1 MLLFDTAA
9 SKHDW
14 LVAYCAAVLA
24 VNTTCRGVELKH
36 LRWRDVDLFDRS
48 IVVRRSKTVGGR
60 NRPIPL
66 NADAMAALSRLRDRA
81 EGIGSAEPE
90 HFVFPACQRLQI
102 DPTRP
107 QKTWRTAWRSLVKAA
122 AKRAGDQAAKLATET
137 GGNIEE
143 ARKRAMLPYIS
154 ESGERLRFHDL
165 RHQAIT
171 ELSEAGAPDATIEA
185 LAGHLSREMLEHY
198 SHVRMAAKRAALDK
212 LSTGL
217 MKNTEEERAASGAIN

>member
-1 MLLFDTAA
+1 
-9 SKHDW
+9 
-14 LVAYCAAVLA
+14 
-24 VNTTCRGVELKH
+24 
-36 LRWRDVDLFDRS
+36 
-48 IVVRRSKTVGGR
+48 
-60 NRPIPL
+60 
-66 NADAMAALSRLRDRA
+66 MAALSRLRDRA
-81 EGIGSAEPE
+81 EAIGSAEPE

-122 AKRAGDQAAKLATET
+122 AKRAGDQAAKLAGQT

-143 ARKRAMLPYIS
+143 TRKRAMLPYIS

-217 MKNTEEERAASGAIN
+217 IKNPEEQETASGAIN

>member
-1 MLLFDTAA
+1 
-9 SKHDW
+9 
-14 LVAYCAAVLA
+14 
-24 VNTTCRGVELKH
+24 
-36 LRWRDVDLFDRS
+36 
-48 IVVRRSKTVGGR
+48 
-60 NRPIPL
+60 
-66 NADAMAALSRLRDRA
+66 MAALSQLRDRA
-81 EGIGSAEPE
+81 EGIGSSEPE

-165 RHQAIT
+165 HHQAIT

-185 LAGHLSREMLEHY
+185 LARHLSRAEVEHY
-198 SHVRMAAKRAALDK
+198 SHVRMAAQRGGSGKAFNRYDK
-212 LSTGL
+212 EHRGRQSRFGGDQL
-217 MKNTEEERAASGAIN
+217 R